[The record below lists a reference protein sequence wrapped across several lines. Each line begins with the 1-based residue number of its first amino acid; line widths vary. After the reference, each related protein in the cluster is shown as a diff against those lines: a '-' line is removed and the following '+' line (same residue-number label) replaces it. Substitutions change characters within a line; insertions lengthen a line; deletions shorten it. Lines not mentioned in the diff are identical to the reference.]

1 MKVGLECDPSK
12 AKKLSLPVRSS
23 IPTLQPLED
32 QLYLTF
38 YRESSSIAVEA
49 SILNGL
55 YQAYPVP
62 RYPGHLTSVKPPKS
76 HVFSVPEPI

>member
-1 MKVGLECDPSK
+1 MIL
-12 AKKLSLPVRSS
+12 AKQKNSLFQFAAP
-23 IPTLQPLED
+23 IPTLRPED
-32 QLYLTF
+32 QLYFTF

-49 SILNGL
+49 SILNGP

-62 RYPGHLTSVKPPKS
+62 RYPGHLTSVKPPKL